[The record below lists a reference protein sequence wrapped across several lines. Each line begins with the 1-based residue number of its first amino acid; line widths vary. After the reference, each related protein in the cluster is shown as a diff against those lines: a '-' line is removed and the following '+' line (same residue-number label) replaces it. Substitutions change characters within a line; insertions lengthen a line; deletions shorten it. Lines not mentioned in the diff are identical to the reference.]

1 MLFPKKYTLSKKK
14 KKLVLRVTKDFIVI
28 PSKLSNYSEVN
39 GKENSATSTF
49 LT

>member
-1 MLFPKKYTLSKKK
+1 MLFLKKYTLLEKKN
-14 KKLVLRVTKDFIVI
+14 KLVLGVRKAFIVI

-49 LT
+49 LS